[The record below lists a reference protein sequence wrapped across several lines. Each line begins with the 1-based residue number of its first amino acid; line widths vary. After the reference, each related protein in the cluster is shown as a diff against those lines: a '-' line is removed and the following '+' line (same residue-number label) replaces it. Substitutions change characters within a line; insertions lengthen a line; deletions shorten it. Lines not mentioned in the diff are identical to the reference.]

1 MQMFRFTFLL
11 KDLGQIGAHNKR
23 KKEAYQSNPD
33 IDKSKSHENKDI
45 VPVKKYNYH
54 SSYMEVDKDYKKQ
67 HDEKQKTERKNRKKT
82 FTQMLD
88 DSNSVIADELL
99 FTSDKEIFKDMTKDE
114 IVKWTISKK
123 YYMKDQYYL
132 SNLHQSITKIY

>member
-1 MQMFRFTFLL
+1 MFRFTFLL

-54 SSYMEVDKDYKKQ
+54 SSYMEIDKDYKKQ

-88 DSNSVIADELL
+88 DSNNVIADELL
-99 FTSDKEIFKDMTKDE
+99 FTSDKEFFKDMTKDE
-114 IVKWTISKK
+114 LVKWTISKK
-123 YYMKDQYYL
+123 YYNYL

>member
-88 DSNSVIADELL
+88 DSNNVIADELL
-99 FTSDKEIFKDMTKDE
+99 FTSDKEFFKDMTKDE
-114 IVKWTISKK
+114 LVKWTISKK

>member
-1 MQMFRFTFLL
+1 MFRFTFLL

-88 DSNSVIADELL
+88 DSNNVIADELL
-99 FTSDKEIFKDMTKDE
+99 FTSDKEFFKDMTKDE
-114 IVKWTISKK
+114 LVKWTISKK

>member
-1 MQMFRFTFLL
+1 
-11 KDLGQIGAHNKR
+11 
-23 KKEAYQSNPD
+23 
-33 IDKSKSHENKDI
+33 
-45 VPVKKYNYH
+45 
-54 SSYMEVDKDYKKQ
+54 MEIDKDYKKQ

-88 DSNSVIADELL
+88 DSNNVIADELL
-99 FTSDKEIFKDMTKDE
+99 FTSDKEFFKDMTKDE
-114 IVKWTISKK
+114 LVKWTISKK